1 MKPFDKETVL
11 QQYLTPSVQ
20 LIKDISRIDGDILI
34 LGAGGKMGPAM
45 AKLAKEAINKAGI
58 PKKVIAVSRFSDVE
72 AEQDLNNHGVETIK
86 ADLLNQDELDSLPEV
101 ANVIYLVGHKFGTT
115 GNESYTWAMNSFL
128 PGMVAEKFKSS
139 RIVVFSSGNIYPLT
153 PVSRGGAAEETPA
166 SPVGEYAQSCLGRE
180 RIFEH
185 FSKKNNTPMLM
196 YRLNY
201 ANDVTYGVLLEIA
214 KSVLEEKPVDLTMGN
229 VNVIWQGD
237 ANEIAIRSLL
247 HCSTPSTLLN
257 VTGPETISVRWVAE
271 EFGKIFNKV
280 PTYTGEEASEA
291 LLNNAAKCFK
301 LFGYPRVSL
310 SRMIELIGHWLKEGG
325 KTKNKPTHFQERE
338 GKF

>member
-1 MKPFDKETVL
+1 
-11 QQYLTPSVQ
+11 
-20 LIKDISRIDGDILI
+20 
-34 LGAGGKMGPAM
+34 
-45 AKLAKEAINKAGI
+45 
-58 PKKVIAVSRFSDVE
+58 
-72 AEQDLNNHGVETIK
+72 
-86 ADLLNQDELDSLPEV
+86 
-101 ANVIYLVGHKFGTT
+101 
-115 GNESYTWAMNSFL
+115 
-128 PGMVAEKFKSS
+128 
-139 RIVVFSSGNIYPLT
+139 
-153 PVSRGGAAEETPA
+153 
-166 SPVGEYAQSCLGRE
+166 
-180 RIFEH
+180 
-185 FSKKNNTPMLM
+185 MLM